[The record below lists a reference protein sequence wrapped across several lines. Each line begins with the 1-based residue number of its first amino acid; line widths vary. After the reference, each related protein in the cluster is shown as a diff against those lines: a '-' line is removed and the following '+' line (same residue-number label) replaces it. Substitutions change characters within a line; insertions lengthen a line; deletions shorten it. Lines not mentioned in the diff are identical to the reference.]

1 MSVATGICAHP
12 IQIHAD
18 ADQLALACLKRW
30 IALSRETVAQRGAF
44 HVALSGGS
52 TPKRLYQLLAQPEWQ
67 AELDWPNTHL
77 YFGDERAVPP
87 DHPDSNFR
95 MVREALLDH
104 ISLPAKNINRM
115 HADPTQIEQNATAY
129 AARLRAQL
137 PLDQAG
143 MPVFDLILL
152 GMGPDGHT
160 CSLFP
165 DTPILQERTQPVGS
179 VHVARLDSWRLS
191 LTYPVLNCAR
201 QLLFLVAGSDK
212 AAILQQIC
220 SSTQESNPVPVQDI
234 QPQGHVEWL
243 LDQAAA
249 AGLDA

>member
-12 IQIHAD
+12 IQIHTD
-18 ADQLALACLKRW
+18 VDQLSLACLKRW
-30 IALSRETVAQRGAF
+30 IGLSREAIAQRGAF

-52 TPKRLYQLLAQPEWQ
+52 TPKRLYQLLARSEWQ
-67 AELDWPNTHL
+67 SQLEWPHTYL

-87 DHPDSNFR
+87 EHPDSNFR

-104 ISLPAKNINRM
+104 ITLPAGNVWRM
-115 HADPTQIEQNATAY
+115 KADPAHIEQDAADY
-129 AARLRAQL
+129 ADVLRAQL
-137 PLDQAG
+137 PLDTTG

-165 DTPILQERTQPVGS
+165 GTPILQEHTHPVGT
-179 VHVARLDSWRLS
+179 VHVARLNSWRLS

-201 QLLFLVAGSDK
+201 QLLFLVSGGDK
-212 AAILQQIC
+212 AAMLQQIC
-220 SSTQESNPVPVQDI
+220 RPTQVTVPVPVQNI
-234 QPQGHVEWL
+234 QPQGAVEWL
-243 LDQAAA
+243 LDQASA

>member
-12 IQIHAD
+12 IQIHTD
-18 ADQLALACLKRW
+18 ADQLSLACLRRW
-30 IALSRETVAQRGAF
+30 IALSQEAISQRGAF

-52 TPKRLYQLLAQPEWQ
+52 TPKRLYQLLARPEWQ
-67 AELDWPNTHL
+67 TQLDWLHTHL

-87 DHPDSNFR
+87 EHPDSNYR
-95 MVREALLDH
+95 MVRETLLDH
-104 ISLPAKNINRM
+104 ITLPAGNVCRM
-115 HADPTQIEQNATAY
+115 RADPTQIERGAADY
-129 AARLRAQL
+129 AATLRGQL
-137 PLDQAG
+137 PLDTDG

-165 DTPILQERTQPVGS
+165 DTPILQERTHPIGA
-179 VHVARLDSWRLS
+179 VHVARLNSWRLS
-191 LTYPVLNCAR
+191 LTYPVLNTAR

-212 AAILQQIC
+212 AAMLRQIC
-220 SSTQESNPVPVQDI
+220 RPTQVTTPVPVQNI
-234 QPQGHVEWL
+234 QPQGAVEWH

-249 AGLDA
+249 AEIDA